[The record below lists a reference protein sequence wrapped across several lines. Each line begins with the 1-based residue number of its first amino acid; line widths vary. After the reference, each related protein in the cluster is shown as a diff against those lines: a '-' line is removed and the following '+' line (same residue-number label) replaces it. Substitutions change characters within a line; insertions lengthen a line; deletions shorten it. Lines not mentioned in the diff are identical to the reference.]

1 MLPRILIVT
10 SRSSRLGQVASNFD
24 RDGALVTRAESVDDL
39 WKRVARESFD
49 LVVLRREDVPNLSS
63 HLVAEIRA
71 LPEQP
76 DVVVVSLEEDPDELA
91 ELLTAGCLAVVSE
104 GLDEAKLSRT
114 LEALLQRRREQEER
128 SLETAGIQPFHL
140 SDYASSSPTMHQ
152 FLDTARRVVGADS
165 TLLLLGETGVG
176 KEWLARAIHADGPR
190 AGGPFVAVNCSAFPE
205 TLLESELFGHEKG
218 AFTGAAR
225 ARRGYFELAHRGTI
239 FLDEIAE
246 LPVHL
251 QVKLLRALEER
262 RIQPLGSERSIAVD
276 VRVIAA
282 TNRDLE
288 LEVREK
294 RFRADLFYRLNV
306 VSLTLPPLRERRE
319 DVPELV
325 KSYLDLYR
333 ARLRGDVIGVD
344 SDALAALAA
353 YDWPGNVRELIN
365 AVERAV
371 LMATG
376 PTILLADLPD
386 SIRRFAPDCRVPD
399 GDGKAAASVVREGEC
414 WGDRPWRVVR
424 KQILEQAERRY
435 LSEVLALSSGR
446 IGEAA
451 RRAGMAPRS
460 LFEKMRRHGFR
471 KEDYRDSTR
480 PTEES
485 PAR

>member
-1 MLPRILIVT
+1 MLSRILVT
-10 SRSSRLGQVASNFD
+10 ASSSSRLSRVAAGFA
-24 RDGALVTRAESVDDL
+24 GAGTLVTRVESVEEL
-39 WKRVARESFD
+39 WKHVARESFD
-49 LVVLRREDVPNLSS
+49 LVVLRREDVPALSS

-76 DVVVVSLEEDPDELA
+76 DVVVVSLKEDPEERA

-104 GLDEAKLSRT
+104 GLDEGKLGRA
-114 LEALLQRRREQEER
+114 LGALLLRRREQEER
-128 SLETAGIQPFHL
+128 RLDATAIQPFHL
-140 SDYASSSPTMHQ
+140 SDYASSSPTMQQ
-152 FLDTARRVVGADS
+152 FLDTARRVVSADS

-176 KEWLARAIHADGPR
+176 KEWLSRAIHTDGPR
-190 AGGPFVAVNCSAFPE
+190 AAGPFVAVNCSAFPE

-246 LPVHL
+246 LPLHL
-251 QVKLLRALEER
+251 QVKLLRVLEER
-262 RIQPLGSERSIAVD
+262 RIQPLGSERSIAID

-288 LEVREK
+288 IEIQGK

-325 KSYLDLYR
+325 ESYLNLYR
-333 ARLRGDVIGVD
+333 ARLRSDVIGVD
-344 SDALAALAA
+344 ADALAAFAA

-365 AVERAV
+365 AIERAV
-371 LMATG
+371 LMTAG
-376 PTILLADLPD
+376 PRISLADLPD
-386 SIRRFAPDCRVPD
+386 SIRRFGPATLSPD
-399 GDGKAAASVVREGEC
+399 GDEGLAASTPRGGES
-414 WGDRPWRVVR
+414 WGDRPWREIRRQV
-424 KQILEQAERRY
+424 LEDAERRY
-435 LSEVLALSSGR
+435 LGEVLSLSSGR
-446 IGEAA
+446 ISEAA

-460 LFEKMRRHGFR
+460 LFEKMRRYGLR
-471 KEDYRDSTR
+471 KEDFRRSPR